1 MDNSQISKSIET
13 LLTDVK
19 EMWDGKKTPHAQ
31 IIGYME
37 GYLKT
42 IKNEINSKSP
52 KTEKIYVV
60 ESRDKGVIV
69 GTKNL
74 ELVDTLVSE
83 QTKFEEMAGGR
94 PGVYYKEIEIINK

>member
-1 MDNSQISKSIET
+1 MNNSQISKSIET

-42 IKNEINSKSP
+42 IKNELDQEVEYIGECKGNDGNGCFMDSP
-52 KTEKIYVV
+52 GHDCGCFVKIV
-60 ESRDKGVIV
+60 K
-69 GTKNL
+69 KLN
-74 ELVDTLVSE
+74 
-83 QTKFEEMAGGR
+83 
-94 PGVYYKEIEIINK
+94 